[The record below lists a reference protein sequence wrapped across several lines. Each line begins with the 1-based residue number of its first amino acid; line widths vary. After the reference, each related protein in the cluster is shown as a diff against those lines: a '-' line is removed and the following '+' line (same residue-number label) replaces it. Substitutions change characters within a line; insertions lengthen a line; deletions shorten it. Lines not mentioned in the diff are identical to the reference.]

1 MISVLISAESR
12 YPINR
17 KRVREATKKFI
28 DKVGLD
34 DVEVSV
40 SIVGSRKIKKLNR
53 DFRQI
58 DKQTNV
64 LSFPLETS
72 RDPDK
77 MLRLGDVIICYPVAR
92 GEAIREQKMMDEKI
106 EELLIHGL
114 KHLVGE
120 HHE

>member
-17 KRVREATKKFI
+17 KRIREATGKFI
-28 DKVGLD
+28 GKVGLD

-53 DFRQI
+53 DFRQT
-58 DKQTNV
+58 DKPTNV

-106 EELLIHGL
+106 EELLVHGL